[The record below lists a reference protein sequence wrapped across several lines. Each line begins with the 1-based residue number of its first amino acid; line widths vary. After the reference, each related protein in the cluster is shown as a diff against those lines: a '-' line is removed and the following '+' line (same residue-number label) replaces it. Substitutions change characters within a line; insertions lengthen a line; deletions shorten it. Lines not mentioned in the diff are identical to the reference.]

1 MLQNGV
7 YTNEYMDDKE
17 KSNATTL
24 REKWIKDTSQ
34 FNEYFIKNYLRS
46 TNFCNY
52 IFPWLSQF
60 LAIFAKLNTREI
72 VLIVKF
78 AKIKIRKFFLQ
89 MKIAKINTH
98 KKS

>member
-1 MLQNGV
+1 MQQNTNVYVVTKIISKFDEELKQQFFNTQKFSNHRNNKFILLLQNGV
-7 YTNEYMDDKE
+7 YPNEYMDDQE

-52 IFPWLSQF
+52 IFP
-60 LAIFAKLNTREI
+60 
-72 VLIVKF
+72 
-78 AKIKIRKFFLQ
+78 
-89 MKIAKINTH
+89 
-98 KKS
+98 